1 MNGVI
6 NYVRTIDI
14 TTNQIN
20 RRAKVITRKKIAMLT
35 VAIFI
40 SLFAVVSANATA
52 CGVMSIVS
60 IASIDTG
67 DGGQVWLKN
76 ETTAACGNV
85 ASGANYLFNLPST
98 NTDKTLAVLLT
109 AMSLGKN
116 LWAAYDDSTNPGV
129 LQIVSMQN

>member
-6 NYVRTIDI
+6 NYVRLININTHQ
-14 TTNQIN
+14 TN
-20 RRAKVITRKKIAMLT
+20 RRTKVITRKRIAVLT

-40 SLFAVVSANATA
+40 SLFAVVAANAQT
-52 CGVMSIVS
+52 CGIMSIVS
-60 IASIDTG
+60 IASIDSG

-85 ASGANYLFNLPST
+85 AAGANYLFNLPST

-116 LWAAYDDSTNPGV
+116 LWAAYDDSTSPGV